1 MRIKHTNTGNSCL
14 LCSFLSIAIL
24 VMHITIANGQT
35 TNNNTYKISL
45 NEAVEF
51 AKIQNKLVQAAIVEE
66 TAMSEDKKDV
76 YKAALPD
83 IRVNGSYQRFSGLTL
98 FTDGLG
104 HANTT
109 ARKPTSNSAT
119 LGIEALFNIYSGG
132 KQKALQREYTFRE
145 KLEQLNTKNQSG
157 IIAYQTATQYLELVR
172 LNEQEK
178 FILEQVNRATIRVKD
193 IHALYDNQKVTRSD
207 VLRAEVNLS
216 NVRLSLEQNE
226 NDIAI
231 ANQKLVVLM
240 NVPDAIHIIPLDSAD
255 MPKPD
260 VHSLLPISDAAETS
274 SYSVLKA
281 AKSVEIQQEKVKGI
295 QGNNKPNLS
304 FYSGYGL
311 NYPNYLFFPPVDQAY
326 AIGFVGLK
334 AQYSI
339 SSIYHNK
346 SKVTAAKL
354 RVKELELRQQASAD
368 NIRSEAKAY
377 YAKYAEALTRIS
389 VNEHSVEQTEVNYRI
404 VNNKYLNQLAL
415 LTDLLDADNL
425 YQESQFNLVK
435 AQTEALVIYY
445 RLLYTSG
452 NL

>member
-1 MRIKHTNTGNSCL
+1 MRIKHTNTGYSCL
-14 LCSFLSIAIL
+14 LLSCLSAAIL
-24 VMHITIANGQT
+24 LMHITIANGQT
-35 TNNNTYKISL
+35 ANNNTYKISL

-51 AKIQNKLVQAAIVEE
+51 AKIQNKLVQAANFEE

-76 YKAALPD
+76 YKAVLPD

-98 FTDGLG
+98 FNDGLR
-104 HANTT
+104 HANTE
-109 ARKPTSNSAT
+109 ARRPTSTSAA

-145 KLEQLNTKNQSG
+145 KLEQLNTKDQSG
-157 IIAYQTATQYLELVR
+157 IIAYQTAAQYLELVR

-178 FILEQVNRATIRVKD
+178 FIHEQVKRAAVRVKD

-240 NVPDAIHIIPLDSAD
+240 NVPDAIHIIPLDSAG
-255 MPKPD
+255 MLKPD
-260 VHSLLPISDAAETS
+260 IHSLLPIADAAETS

-281 AKSVEIQQEKVKGI
+281 AKNVEIQKEKVKGVRS
-295 QGNNKPNLS
+295 NNKPNLS
-304 FYSGYGL
+304 FYSGYGI

-326 AIGFVGLK
+326 AIGFAGLK

-339 SSIYHNK
+339 SSVYHNK
-346 SKVTAAKL
+346 SRIAAAKL

-377 YAKYAEALTRIS
+377 YAKYAEALSRIT
-389 VNEHSVEQTEVNYRI
+389 VNEHSVQQTEVNYRI